1 MDDSDNLKKIL
12 DAADD
17 AFNKGDWDEATE
29 LYTEAY
35 TMQPSFLI
43 NQGLAASLLNL
54 KKADDAEAV
63 ILDYFNYYL
72 SNADAAKLAA
82 DIVLENNDFLLAN
95 QIINYYNNNNFS
107 TIDDSFILDFKRR
120 VSLAEERHLR
130 SFKPHMTSILTH
142 LRSIVT
148 KPMVSQIQLIRS
160 MREFDKKD
168 YIAGSKLLLGN
179 PLLHPL
185 LKSELAE
192 NLYKLGITE
201 KIDISFYGEM
211 KTFEPSKLKPIMSTD
226 VYLKMCDELDKVLS
240 GSKNETQL
248 ENLRGELSLY
258 AAMVYPFG
266 ENIIKDPSL
275 WTNLFLLRYGLID
288 ESDVKDNSHFSEVK
302 SWVDRF
308 DSLINVFQQ

>member
-72 SNADAAKLAA
+72 SNADAAKLAT

-95 QIINYYNNNNFS
+95 QIINYYENNNLS
-107 TIDDSFILDFKRR
+107 TIEDKFISDFKQR
-120 VSLAEERHLR
+120 VRLAEERHMR
-130 SFKPHMTSILTH
+130 SFKPHMSKILVS

-148 KPMVSQIQLIRS
+148 KPMVNQIQLIRN

-168 YIAGSKLLLGN
+168 YIAGAKLLLGN
-179 PLLHPL
+179 PFLHPL
-185 LKSELAE
+185 LKSELSE
-192 NLYKLGITE
+192 NLFKLGVTE

-211 KTFEPSKLKPIMSTD
+211 KTFVPSKLKPIMATD
-226 VYLKMCDELDKVLS
+226 VYLEMCAELDKILS
-240 GSKNETQL
+240 DGKNETQL

-266 ENIIKDPSL
+266 ESIIKDPSL

-288 ESDVKDNSHFSEVK
+288 ESDVKDNSHYSEVK
-302 SWVDRF
+302 GWVDRF

>member
-17 AFNKGDWDEATE
+17 AFNKGNWDEATE

-35 TMQPSFLI
+35 TMQPSFLT

-95 QIINYYNNNNFS
+95 QIINYYDNNNIS
-107 TIDDSFILDFKRR
+107 TIEDEFVIDFKRR
-120 VSLAEERHLR
+120 VALAEERHLR
-130 SFKPHMTSILTH
+130 SFKPHMTNIITH

-148 KPMVSQIQLIRS
+148 RPMVGQIQLIRS
-160 MREFDKKD
+160 MREFDKRD
-168 YIAGSKLLLGN
+168 YIEAAKLLLGN

-192 NLYKLGITE
+192 NLYKLGVTE
-201 KIDISFYGEM
+201 KIDISFYGDM
-211 KTFEPSKLKPIMSTD
+211 KTFVPSKLKPIMATD
-226 VYLKMCDELDKVLS
+226 VYLEMCDELDKILED
-240 GSKNETQL
+240 SKNETQV
-248 ENLRGELSLY
+248 ENLCGELSLY

-266 ENIIKDPSL
+266 ENIIKNPSL

-288 ESDVKDNSHFSEVK
+288 ESDIKDNSHYSEVK